1 MVTMLVASKSDTST
15 LLGATRRDYYD
26 IIRWMSFA
34 NGDLLPAIGGCLL
47 PLIGRRQIIVQD
59 SNDSIRALRDRCG
72 LIEQHLHGQQF
83 LVAEQLT
90 LADLFVF
97 GMLTGAYVAWNK
109 TMEVEY
115 PEVSRWF
122 YAIAERP
129 MVKGVTGQL
138 AQYHLPF
145 PTLSEAN
152 GEAK

>member
-1 MVTMLVASKSDTST
+1 MTTLVASKNDTST

-26 IIRWMSFA
+26 IVRWMSFA

-47 PLIGRRQIIVQD
+47 PQIGRRQIIVQD
-59 SNDSIRALRDRCG
+59 SNDSIRAFRDRCG
-72 LIEQHLHGQQF
+72 LIEQHLQGKQF

-90 LADLFVF
+90 LGDLFVF

-115 PEVSRWF
+115 PNVSRWF
-122 YAIAERP
+122 YALAELP
-129 MVKGVTGQL
+129 MVKDVTGQL

-145 PTLSEAN
+145 PTLKEEN

>member
-34 NGDLLPAIGGCLL
+34 NGDLLPAIGG
-47 PLIGRRQIIVQD
+47 IVQD